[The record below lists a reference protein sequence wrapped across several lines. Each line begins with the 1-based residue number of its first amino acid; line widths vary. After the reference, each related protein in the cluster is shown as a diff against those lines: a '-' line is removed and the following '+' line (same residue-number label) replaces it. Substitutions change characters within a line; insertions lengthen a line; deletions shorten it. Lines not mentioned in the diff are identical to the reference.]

1 MLSVTHRQPETQ
13 RRTCCHAAWARPRQV
28 PSPVAGWRHDGRMD
42 DRDAEPVLQVQV
54 REVQPGTAGFEQVL
68 ILAARVL
75 AQDRY
80 LTSRF
85 PHAQESHVLG
95 AFDGTR
101 CVGFLR
107 YLIQAI
113 GAEAGRP
120 AVMHH
125 GEPLREGYV
134 EAFGVD
140 PQRRRRGIGTALQQH
155 AAGQCRVAGCYQMR
169 SRSPVTS
176 TENYALKIAAGYVLH
191 PSQDNDSY
199 YFLLRL

>member
-1 MLSVTHRQPETQ
+1 MDHSD
-13 RRTCCHAAWARPRQV
+13 AG
-28 PSPVAGWRHDGRMD
+28 PVR
-42 DRDAEPVLQVQV
+42 QVQV
-54 REVQPGTAGFEQVL
+54 REVQPGTSGFGQVL
-68 ILAARVL
+68 TVAARAL

-80 LTSRF
+80 LTSRL

-95 AFDGTR
+95 AFDGTW

-107 YLIQAI
+107 YLIQVI

-120 AVMHH
+120 AVMHN

-140 PQRRRRGIGTALQQH
+140 PRQRRRGIGTALQQC
-155 AAGQCRVAGCYQMR
+155 AARRCRTAGCYQMR

-176 TENYALKIAAGYVLH
+176 TENYALKIAAGYVVH
-191 PSQDNDSY
+191 PSHENDSY

>member
-1 MLSVTHRQPETQ
+1 MNQTT
-13 RRTCCHAAWARPRQV
+13 
-28 PSPVAGWRHDGRMD
+28 AGPGR
-42 DRDAEPVLQVQV
+42 PVLVKD
-54 REVQPGTAGFEQVL
+54 VQPGTAGFELVL
-68 ILAARVL
+68 ALAARVR

-80 LTSRF
+80 LTRHF
-85 PHAQESHVLG
+85 PDALESHVLG
-95 AFDGTR
+95 AYYGAR

-107 YLIQAI
+107 FLIQVL

-120 AVMHH
+120 GVIHN
-125 GEPLREGYV
+125 GELLKEGYV

-140 PQRRRRGIGTALQQH
+140 PQLRRRGIGTALQQH
-155 AAGQCRVAGCYQMR
+155 AAQQCRIAGCYQMR

-191 PSQDNDSY
+191 PSAENDSY